1 MGNNL
6 GYEEAFRNF
15 RNLEHRFD
23 LFAQKI
29 QGVHVW
35 DHLRFKIWNEIL
47 NETGLM
53 ENAPRRHYAFVGFIS
68 RITEFINLI
77 WNSIFMNPFT
87 FGEREFLFI
96 GAGLSRKKKLRNGR
110 LEDMWCDPLV
120 DHIGRDRSVL
130 LEEPFLGR
138 HGLFNHTEHIVTTS
152 WIKLSYGCAYLFKR
166 FSSQGLTLEESS
178 FLEEVDSFISKTF
191 KISSLSLKK
200 RVLDLLYKHRAVH
213 PKIIKLFKSVRPK
226 AIFMVCSYAGREIYI
241 EAAQALSIPV
251 IELQHGS
258 ITPYHVGYSYD
269 RGSFKCLSPDYFLSF
284 GRFWEETVKL
294 PVKNQNVMTMGFPY
308 LDREFAMTKKTKK
321 KQIVFISQWTIGKK
335 LSEFAVKL
343 NQNLPPGWNLIFK
356 LHPREAKDWKKHY
369 SELAVSNINVLS
381 GDSCSLYELLGESAI
396 QIGVYSTAL
405 YEGLALGCRTYLVEL
420 SGYRYMEPLVE
431 KGLCEL
437 VKDPSEI
444 SFQVGSGDTS
454 VNKDYFFADNWQLNL
469 NKALKQWLK

>member
-6 GYEEAFRNF
+6 GYDEAFRAF

-29 QGVHVW
+29 QGVYVW

-47 NETGLM
+47 SE
-53 ENAPRRHYAFVGFIS
+53 VGFMEKAHSKNIGFLGLVS
-68 RITEFINLI
+68 RITEFISLL
-77 WNSIFMNPFT
+77 WNSFFMNPFT

-96 GAGLSRKKKLRNGR
+96 GAGLSRKKKLKNGR
-110 LEDMWCDPLV
+110 LEDIWCDLV
-120 DHIGRDRSVL
+120 IDHLGRDRSVL

-138 HGLFNHTEHIVTTS
+138 HGLFNHTEHLASTS
-152 WIKLSYGCAYLFKR
+152 WIKLSYGCAYFFKR
-166 FSSQGLTLEESS
+166 FSSNALTLEELS
-178 FLEEVDSFISKTF
+178 FLEEVDSSVSKTF
-191 KISSLSLKK
+191 KIPPLHLKK
-200 RVLDLLYKHRAVH
+200 RVLDVLHKHRLVQ

-258 ITPYHVGYSYD
+258 ITSYHVGYSFD
-269 RGSFKCLSPDYFLSF
+269 RGSFKCLSPNYFLSF

-294 PVKNQNVMTMGFPY
+294 PTESQNVMTMGFPY

-321 KQIVFISQWTIGKK
+321 RQIVFISQWTIGKK

-343 NQNLPPGWNLIFK
+343 SHNLPSDWNLIFK
-356 LHPREAKDWKKHY
+356 LHPREFKDWKKHY
-369 SELAVSNINVLS
+369 SELATSNINVLS

-405 YEGLALGCRTYLVEL
+405 YEGLALGCRTYIVEL
-420 SGYRYMEPLVE
+420 CGYRNTQPLVE
-431 KGLCEL
+431 KGLCKL

-444 SFQVGSGDTS
+444 SFQIGSGDTS
-454 VNKDYFFADNWQLNL
+454 LNKDYFFADNWQHNL
-469 NKALKQWLK
+469 NKALTQWLK